1 MEMQLVKDP
10 DFAGLSS
17 AELEKGL
24 REGTYTLVQKAAEN
38 STQKVTINGT
48 DYELVSWQ
56 TCTDI
61 VDKQDEAK
69 LAIAE
74 AEYEKGMAEIQAKD
88 KEYEIDQKKIDTQ
101 YKALQTEEESIKT
114 ILSKNVERSFKTFG

>member
-1 MEMQLVKDP
+1 M
-10 DFAGLSS
+10 
-17 AELEKGL
+17 

-38 STQKVTINGT
+38 STQSITINGT

-69 LAIAE
+69 LALAE

>member
-1 MEMQLVKDP
+1 M
-10 DFAGLSS
+10 
-17 AELEKGL
+17 
-24 REGTYTLVQKAAEN
+24 
-38 STQKVTINGT
+38 GT

-69 LAIAE
+69 LALAE